1 MVYLPNNKIKTQNN
15 WKQIS
20 SNQIM
25 QEVLVPIT
33 IIVVNSILM
42 GEGMVAEN
50 NFRYGGL
57 IQACHN
63 CFSLDKKLCSPL
75 AQGNPTMDLMN
86 QQEGYQSLG
95 ASRKLLKVH
104 PIGKWSGEVISLFI
118 DHSHDLARHKRFK
131 FKNLCPRESPWT
143 KQCRSS

>member
-1 MVYLPNNKIKTQNN
+1 
-15 WKQIS
+15 
-20 SNQIM
+20 M

-63 CFSLDKKLCSPL
+63 CFSLDRNFAPHSL
-75 AQGNPTMDLMN
+75 AQGTPTMD
-86 QQEGYQSLG
+86 
-95 ASRKLLKVH
+95 
-104 PIGKWSGEVISLFI
+104 
-118 DHSHDLARHKRFK
+118 
-131 FKNLCPRESPWT
+131 
-143 KQCRSS
+143 